1 MVQTIQIDPD
11 RLAAVETGAEQYGV
25 LLANHTIDSE
35 SLYDDESG
43 PLLYAT
49 SDEMS
54 YLIQESVAAV
64 KELESYLK
72 ELGQAV
78 NESDQALK
86 EIFDHS
92 LVELPLANRIKDDEE
107 KALTQTLLPEEADDA
122 TYRSRAYEMIQH
134 LP

>member
-1 MVQTIQIDPD
+1 MVQTIQIDQD

-86 EIFDHS
+86 EIFDI
-92 LVELPLANRIKDDEE
+92 RW
-107 KALTQTLLPEEADDA
+107 
-122 TYRSRAYEMIQH
+122 
-134 LP
+134 